1 MLGAIEAGGTK
12 FVCGVGTGPD
22 DLISATIPTLSPE
35 ITLTAVAEFFMRHG
49 PVEALGIG
57 SFGPIDRAKGQIANT
72 PKEAWRNCPIV
83 GKLGSRLQVPIA
95 FDTDVNAAAL
105 AESRWGAG
113 RGLQDFVYLT
123 VGTGIGGG
131 AIVNGNLV
139 HGLMHPEMG
148 HLMIPHD
155 RARDPF
161 PGCCPYHGDCL
172 EGLGSG
178 PALLARW
185 GAPPET
191 LPADHPAWE
200 LESHYLA
207 QGLAALALTLSPQ
220 RFVIGGGVM
229 RQQSLLAR
237 IQTELERIAAGYVRV
252 GDITPPELGERAGVL
267 GALVLAESRGAGNP
281 AGIRPSGRLDC

>member
-22 DLISATIPTLSPE
+22 DLISVTIPTNTPE
-35 ITLTAVAEFFMRHG
+35 ITLAAVAEFFEQHG
-49 PVEALGIG
+49 PVEALGIA

-72 PKEAWRNCPIV
+72 PKEAWRNCKIV
-83 GKLGSRLQVPIA
+83 GHLGSRLPVPIG

-105 AESRWGAG
+105 AEARWGAG
-113 RGLQDFVYLT
+113 RGLRDFVYLT

-139 HGLMHPEMG
+139 HGLIHPEMG
-148 HLMIPHD
+148 HLMVRHD
-155 RARDPF
+155 RERDPF

-172 EGLGSG
+172 EGLASG

-185 GAPPET
+185 GAPPEA

-200 LESHYLA
+200 LEGRYLA
-207 QGLAALALTLSPQ
+207 EGLAALALTLSPE
-220 RFVIGGGVM
+220 RFVVGGGVM
-229 RQQSLLAR
+229 RQRRLFGLMQA
-237 IQTELERIAAGYVRV
+237 EMERVVGGYVRV
-252 GDITPPELGERAGVL
+252 ANVTPPELIERAGVL
-267 GALVLAESRGAGNP
+267 GALVLAETARG
-281 AGIRPSGRLDC
+281 